1 MLYQLGYL
9 YIETKHHKNAINSF
23 EAYLSKGYKTHA
35 DEVQYQLGFLYIK
48 NKQPKKAIAVYEQY
62 LSGEVKVHSAV
73 TQLNLGSLY
82 LETKQPFLALAAFEN
97 ARQFSQ
103 YRQNIE
109 LLQTLKVLYQETAS
123 EAKYIKFLK
132 EVAADSKLTEND
144 RHEFQTQLFLKYYD
158 QKNCAKFISELG
170 KNRVI

>member
-9 YIETKHHKNAINSF
+9 YIETKRHKNAINIF
-23 EAYLSKGYKTHA
+23 EKYLSKRYKTHA
-35 DEVQYQLGFLYIK
+35 DEVQYQLGFLYLK

-62 LSGEVKVHSAV
+62 LSGEVKEHSAV

-97 ARQFSQ
+97 ARQYPQ

-109 LLQTLKVLYQETAS
+109 LFQTLKILYQ
-123 EAKYIKFLK
+123 
-132 EVAADSKLTEND
+132 
-144 RHEFQTQLFLKYYD
+144 
-158 QKNCAKFISELG
+158 
-170 KNRVI
+170 